1 MSKLEIAPAYSVGN
15 IQIDFESLKKECR
28 ELVGRYKDLYIDE
41 TQVKEAKKDLA
52 DLRKKKKEINDQKI
66 QIKKAYMKPFEDF
79 EKGCK
84 ELIQIIDESVT
95 NLDTQVKDYEYRE
108 KQQKRAEM
116 ELYWEVNGV
125 ENVPFEKV
133 FDERLLNK
141 SVTEKEWKQHF
152 DEQHMKHT
160 SDLLIIETLENE
172 DQKLFVKADYEKT
185 FNVHESLMNWK
196 QYSERQAQ
204 IEAMKA
210 QKQAQTKPEE
220 PKAQNIVQTT
230 ETAVE
235 QPKTSVE
242 IELVTRS
249 YTITTTEEYHDM
261 FVKFLEDNNIDWLP
275 F

>member
-15 IQIDFESLKKECR
+15 ITIDFESLKKECR

-66 QIKKAYMKPFEDF
+66 QIKKAYMKPLEDF

-108 KQQKRAEM
+108 KQQKRSEM

-141 SVTEKEWKQHF
+141 SVTEKEWREQF
-152 DEQHMKHT
+152 DNFHIKYQ
-160 SDLLIIETLENE
+160 SDMLIIESMDGE
-172 DQKLFVKADYEKT
+172 QKMFMKADYAKT
-185 FNVHESLMNWK
+185 FNVNESLMNWK

-204 IEAMKA
+204 MEALKA

-220 PKAQNIVQTT
+220 PKVENITPVQ

-235 QPKTSVE
+235 QPKTSAE

-249 YTITTTEEYHDM
+249 YTITTTEEYHNM